1 MLSRIIAAPFI
12 LLTFIF
18 GYLGM
23 EVDIDWVVYAVPC
36 VVALAVIYVLSPQ
49 IDFWWAKKHPPE
61 MPPKLRMFMEKQ
73 HPFYSTLSASE
84 QQRFRERVML
94 YLMANEFMPQKME
107 EVPKDIQTLVASN
120 VVQLT
125 FGQND
130 FLLDAFE
137 HVIVYPRPFPSP
149 QYPTNFHT
157 SEIYPPDKVMIFAM
171 EQLIPGTINPTKHYN
186 IGLHE
191 YIRAYLHM
199 YPNNA
204 FPELPESNWLQLE
217 QISGWSKEHIFK
229 YINRPDVH
237 ILPVS
242 ISHFFVFGKK
252 FKTVLPELYEL
263 YKNTFNMDTAREGDP
278 VVVNERIS
286 E

>member
-18 GYLGM
+18 GYMGI
-23 EVDIDWVVYAVPC
+23 EVDTDWVIYVVPC
-36 VVALAVIYVLSPQ
+36 VVALAIIYVLSPQ
-49 IDFWWAKKHPPE
+49 IDFWWAKRNPPD
-61 MPPKLRMFMEKQ
+61 MPPKLTMFMEKQ
-73 HPFYSTLSASE
+73 HPFYSKLSQVE
-84 QQRFRERVML
+84 QRRFRERVML
-94 YLMANEFMPQKME
+94 YMMANEFMPQKME
-107 EVPKDIQTLVASN
+107 EVPKDIQTLIASN

-130 FLLDAFE
+130 FLLNAFE
-137 HVIVYPRPFPSP
+137 HIIVYPRPFPSP
-149 QYPTNFHT
+149 QYPANFHT
-157 SEIYPPDKVMIFAM
+157 SEIYPPDKVMIFAI

-199 YPNNA
+199 YPNNT
-204 FPELPESNWLQLE
+204 FPELPESTWQSLE
-217 QISGWSKEHIFK
+217 QISGWSKAHIFK

-242 ISHFFVFGKK
+242 ISHFFVFGKT
-252 FKTVLPELYEL
+252 FKSVLPELYEL
-263 YKNTFNMDTAREGDP
+263 YKNAFNMDTAREEDP
-278 VVVNERIS
+278 VVYNE
-286 E
+286 